1 MISEGSFDVL
11 HHRSEMHFKMY
22 LFIYFLSNNCNL
34 DKHEISF
41 KSILKFVDIPNFWMA
56 EYMICHATSSVKI
69 IIVFTDADISDICA
83 NMQQISLVVVVI
95 FSILIMCNL

>member
-1 MISEGSFDVL
+1 
-11 HHRSEMHFKMY
+11 
-22 LFIYFLSNNCNL
+22 
-34 DKHEISF
+34 
-41 KSILKFVDIPNFWMA
+41 MA
-56 EYMICHATSSVKI
+56 EYMIWVQSTSSVKI